1 MLEPENLEVKFA
13 QKVKKEREEE
23 LLPEKRL
30 EELEKLLA
38 DANEKI
44 KELEDKNL
52 RLNAEMQN
60 VRNRSLKEVSSA
72 KEYAISNFANDLT
85 VVSEHMI
92 LATKVVGP
100 ETLENN
106 EIAKKILEGIKI
118 TLDELTNVFTKYG
131 ITRINPEIGESFNH
145 TLHQALTQI
154 PSTEHEDGLVLA
166 VIQAGY
172 KFKDRLLRPA
182 LVGVSKKPEE
192 QKA

>member
-1 MLEPENLEVKFA
+1 MLETENQEVKFA
-13 QKVKKEREEE
+13 EKVKKEREED
-23 LLPEKRL
+23 LLPEKKL
-30 EELEKLLA
+30 EDLEKLLTQA
-38 DANEKI
+38 SEKI
-44 KELEDKNL
+44 KDLEDKNL

-92 LATKVVGP
+92 LATKVVGA

-131 ITRINPEIGESFNH
+131 IARISPEIGETFNH
-145 TLHQALTQI
+145 TVHQALTQI
-154 PSTEHEDGLVLA
+154 PSTQHEDGLVLA

-182 LVGVSKKPEE
+182 LVGVSKK
-192 QKA
+192 QD